1 MKGKIL
7 GMMAVALLVAVA
19 ACSNSAASADA
30 QTSNDSMANQQ
41 PDSALTLVKFETSLG
56 DFTVEL
62 FNDTPI
68 HRDNFIK
75 LVNEGYYNGVLFHR
89 VINEFMVQTGD
100 PDSKTAQPGQRLGA
114 GGPGYTLDA
123 EILYP
128 QHFHR
133 RYALAAARQG
143 DQVNPQKR
151 SSGSQFYIV
160 TGKRVLPAQL
170 DQLSNQLKNQQ
181 LQSIFNG
188 LAQQHIDRIRAL
200 QAAEDRDALS
210 ALRDSLIAE
219 TEAIAAKNPI
229 TITDEVRQAY
239 TSVGGTPHL
248 DGAYTVFGQVVD
260 GTAVIDSIESVAT
273 DGADRPKEDIRI
285 ISAAIVK

>member
-30 QTSNDSMANQQ
+30 QTSNDSMANQT
-41 PDSALTLVKFETSLG
+41 DSTTTLVKFQTSVG

-89 VINEFMVQTGD
+89 VINQFMIQTGD

-229 TITDEVRQAY
+229 TITDEVRHAY

>member
-1 MKGKIL
+1 
-7 GMMAVALLVAVA
+7 MAT
-19 ACSNSAASADA
+19 
-30 QTSNDSMANQQ
+30 QTDSTT
-41 PDSALTLVKFETSLG
+41 TLVKFQTSVG

-89 VINEFMVQTGD
+89 VINQFMIQTGD

-133 RYALAAARQG
+133 RYALATARQG

-239 TSVGGTPHL
+239 NSVGGTPHL